1 MKFIILLAAVAA
13 ANAWDAKKTFLAR
26 NEVEALKCKNG
37 KANLANGQEVTLETP
52 NYPGNYPNKAKC
64 NWKIKVPAN
73 EEVHIWCEAFDVLKG
88 DFLRIKG
95 VTEKVYGTFEDG
107 IGEILPATSEAR
119 TLRVQ
124 FRSNKRKNAGGFRCQ
139 VAAYAQI
146 TGSGSG
152 PVTGTGSGA
161 SCITNDGPA
170 AGSACAFPF
179 NYMGVLHYGCTT
191 IDGDTTPW
199 CSTQTDPDDVHVSGV
214 GAWGYCD
221 ASCPVQETQTGS
233 GSGPTTG
240 SGSGSTTGSGSG
252 SVCSTTSGAA
262 TVGSACAF
270 PFNYMGVLHFGCTTI
285 DGDTTPWC
293 STQTDANDDHV
304 SGIGAWGYCDASCP
318 VQETA
323 ATTTPAPA
331 TTAAP
336 GPVVT
341 AAPGTC
347 QCGVKGGAAN
357 GRIVGGQETEQHEYP
372 WQVGLVSR
380 NGRSPFCGG
389 TLISSTHVLTAAHC
403 TQTDASSIAVI
414 LGEHNIADSDFNR
427 VNVAEIINHPEYNSG
442 TTDNDY
448 AILRLESPVTFT
460 NEVSPACL
468 PADLSN
474 TFAGVLATVT
484 GWGTLSSGGS
494 QPTVLQEVDVTVTTN
509 TACENAYG
517 SSMITANMICAAD
530 SGKDSCQGD
539 SGGPMIAPENG
550 RQALIG
556 VVSWGYG
563 CAMEAYPG
571 VYARVT
577 EKMDWIVANTAGTF
591 SSTCTALN

>member
-1 MKFIILLAAVAA
+1 MPIS
-13 ANAWDAKKTFLAR
+13 
-26 NEVEALKCKNG
+26 
-37 KANLANGQEVTLETP
+37 NLEKIPLEGQSGFWHP
-52 NYPGNYPNKAKC
+52 HG
-64 NWKIKVPAN
+64 
-73 EEVHIWCEAFDVLKG
+73 G
-88 DFLRIKG
+88 DFLRIKR
-95 VTEKVYGTFEDG
+95 VTEKLYGTYEEGF
-107 IGEILPATSEAR
+107 GEILPATSEAR
-119 TLRVQ
+119 TLKVQ
-124 FRSNKRKNAGGFRCQ
+124 FRSNKKKNAGGFRCQ
-139 VAAYAQI
+139 VAAFAQI

-179 NYMGVLHYGCTT
+179 NYMGVLHTGCTT

-199 CSTQTDPDDVHVSGV
+199 CSTQTDANNDHVSGV

-221 ASCPVQETQTGS
+221 ASCPVQETVA
-233 GSGPTTG
+233 TTG
-240 SGSGSTTGSGSG
+240 
-252 SVCSTTSGAA
+252 A
-262 TVGSACAF
+262 
-270 PFNYMGVLHFGCTTI
+270 
-285 DGDTTPWC
+285 
-293 STQTDANDDHV
+293 
-304 SGIGAWGYCDASCP
+304 P
-318 VQETA
+318 V
-323 ATTTPAPA
+323 

-336 GPVVT
+336 GPVIT

-357 GRIVGGQETEQHEYP
+357 GRIVGGQETEEHEYP

-380 NGRSPFCGG
+380 NGRTPWCGG

-403 TQTDASSIAVI
+403 TQTSASSIRVI

-427 VNVAEIINHPEYNSG
+427 VDVAEIINHPNYNPQ

-448 AILRLESPVTFT
+448 AILRLANPVTFT

-484 GWGTLSSGGS
+484 GWGTLSSGGN
-494 QPTVLQEVDVTVTTN
+494 QPTALQEVDVTVTTN
-509 TACENAYG
+509 AVCNQAYG
-517 SSMITANMICAAD
+517 SITANMICAAD

-539 SGGPMIAPENG
+539 SGGPLIAPENG

-556 VVSWGYG
+556 VVSWGRG
-563 CAMEAYPG
+563 CAFDGWPG

-577 EKMDWIVANTAGTF
+577 EKMDWILANTAGTF

>member
-1 MKFIILLAAVAA
+1 MGDSSKVSQRMKFIIILAAVAA
-13 ANAWDAKKTFLAR
+13 ANAWDPKKTFLAR
-26 NEVEALKCKNG
+26 NEVEALSCRNG
-37 KANLANGQEVTLETP
+37 KANLADGQEVTIETP
-52 NYPGNYPNKAKC
+52 NYPENYPNKAKC
-64 NWKIKVPAN
+64 NWKIKVPAG
-73 EEVHIWCEAFDVLKG
+73 EEVHIWCESFDVLKG

-95 VTEKVYGTFEDG
+95 VTSKVYGSYEEG
-107 IGEILPATSEAR
+107 IGEILPATNKAR
-119 TLRVQ
+119 WLKIQ

-139 VAAYAQI
+139 FAAVAPFTG

-152 PVTGTGSGA
+152 SGA
-161 SCITNDGPA
+161 SCLTNDGPA
-170 AGSACAFPF
+170 SGSPCVFPF
-179 NYMGVLHYGCTT
+179 NYMGV
-191 IDGDTTPW
+191 
-199 CSTQTDPDDVHVSGV
+199 S
-214 GAWGYCD
+214 
-221 ASCPVQETQTGS
+221 
-233 GSGPTTG
+233 
-240 SGSGSTTGSGSG
+240 
-252 SVCSTTSGAA
+252 
-262 TVGSACAF
+262 
-270 PFNYMGVLHFGCTTI
+270 HFGCTTI

-304 SGIGAWGYCDASCP
+304 SGVGAWGYCDASCP

-372 WQVGLVSR
+372 WQVGPVSR

-448 AILRLESPVTFT
+448 AILRLASPVTFT

-484 GWGTLSSGGS
+484 GWETLSSGGN

-517 SSMITANMICAAD
+517 SSMITANMIFAAD

-563 CAMEAYPG
+563 CAMGAYPG

-591 SSTCTALN
+591 SSTCAALN

>member
-1 MKFIILLAAVAA
+1 MGVLHSGCTQIDGDPTPWCSTQTDEDYEHVSGVG
-13 ANAWDAKKTFLAR
+13 AWGYCDASCPL
-26 NEVEALKCKNG
+26 
-37 KANLANGQEVTLETP
+37 QET
-52 NYPGNYPNKAKC
+52 
-64 NWKIKVPAN
+64 
-73 EEVHIWCEAFDVLKG
+73 
-88 DFLRIKG
+88 
-95 VTEKVYGTFEDG
+95 
-107 IGEILPATSEAR
+107 GE
-119 TLRVQ
+119 
-124 FRSNKRKNAGGFRCQ
+124 
-139 VAAYAQI
+139 

-152 PVTGTGSGA
+152 STGETGSGSGA

-179 NYMGVLHYGCTT
+179 NYMGVLHFGCTQ
-191 IDGDTTPW
+191 IDGDPTPW
-199 CSTQTDPDDVHVSGV
+199 CSTQTDEDFAHVPGV
-214 GAWGYCD
+214 GAWGYCE
-221 ASCPVQETQTGS
+221 ATCPVQET
-233 GSGPTTG
+233 P
-240 SGSGSTTGSGSG
+240 
-252 SVCSTTSGAA
+252 
-262 TVGSACAF
+262 
-270 PFNYMGVLHFGCTTI
+270 
-285 DGDTTPWC
+285 
-293 STQTDANDDHV
+293 
-304 SGIGAWGYCDASCP
+304 
-318 VQETA
+318 
-323 ATTTPAPA
+323 ATTTAAPA
-331 TTAAP
+331 TTANP

-347 QCGVKGGAAN
+347 QCGVKGGSAN
-357 GRIVGGQETEQHEYP
+357 GRIVGGQETEVHEYP

-380 NGRSPFCGG
+380 NGRSPWCGG

-403 TQTDASSIAVI
+403 TDGSAASSIRVI

-427 VNVAEIINHPEYNSG
+427 VDVAEIINHPNYDSS

-448 AILRLESPVTFT
+448 AILRLANPVTFT

-509 TACENAYG
+509 AVCNNAYG
-517 SSMITANMICAAD
+517 SITANMICAAD

-556 VVSWGYG
+556 VVSWGRG
-563 CAMEAYPG
+563 CAWEGFPG

-577 EKMDWIVANTAGTF
+577 EKMDWIKANSAGTF
-591 SSTCTALN
+591 DSTCTALN